1 MEKNESMGFVEL
13 EWVCPNCDSR
23 NRGSIKTCQN
33 CGAPQPT
40 NVKFQRAA
48 DEKIVTDEKSVAAA
62 KAAADA
68 WVLALADE
76 FKGSAATANILV
88 VPAIA
93 TPRIREAEPEAA
105 LGSFVDAETIA
116 AAMLALCAEVTP
128 GLNGQRITLPTRG
141 GA

>member
-48 DEKIVTDEKSVAAA
+48 DEKTVTDEKSLAAA
-62 KAAADA
+62 KAGAD
-68 WVLALADE
+68 
-76 FKGSAATANILV
+76 IH
-88 VPAIA
+88 
-93 TPRIREAEPEAA
+93 
-105 LGSFVDAETIA
+105 
-116 AAMLALCAEVTP
+116 
-128 GLNGQRITLPTRG
+128 
-141 GA
+141 